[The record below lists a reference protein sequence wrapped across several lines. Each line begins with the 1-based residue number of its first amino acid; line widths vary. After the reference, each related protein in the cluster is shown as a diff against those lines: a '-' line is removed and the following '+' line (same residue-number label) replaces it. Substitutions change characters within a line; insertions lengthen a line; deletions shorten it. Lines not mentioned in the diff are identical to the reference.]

1 MALGNPYST
10 DSNNAVHD
18 IRDKAKDQLESAA
31 NRVED
36 AVKSVSDRGREVGE
50 NVQEVAGN
58 FKSAVDSS
66 VKNQPM
72 ATLAMAAVIGFV
84 LGAVWKS

>member
-10 DSNNAVHD
+10 DANNAAHD
-18 IRDKAKDQLESAA
+18 IRDKAKGQFDSAA